1 MSNFVWA
8 ILPIALVL
16 ILYILIFTGKGEFT
30 RLRKSWRRY
39 DWITFFSAIFGC
51 IILSSTMKASGI
63 QFPAVPLLIAT
74 TLVIAAAITIAL
86 IRRARTGRPVIQTM
100 GDERTE
106 IVLAK
111 SARNGFFA
119 TYMTLF
125 VHLFVTDAGT
135 LDSSWLLVMLTTGL
149 VVLVA
154 SLPVYYYRKS

>member
-1 MSNFVWA
+1 MSNFIWA
-8 ILPIALVL
+8 ILPIALML
-16 ILYILIFTGKGEFT
+16 IFYILIFTGKGEFT
-30 RLRKSWRRY
+30 RVRKSWRKY

-51 IILSSTMKASGI
+51 IVLSSTMKASGI

-74 TLVIAAAITIAL
+74 TLLIAAAITIAL

-106 IVLAK
+106 IILTK

-119 TYMTLF
+119 TYMALF
-125 VHLFVTDAGT
+125 VHLFISDAGI
-135 LDSSWLLVMLTTGL
+135 LDSNWLLIMLTIGL

-154 SLPVYYYRKS
+154 SLPIYYYRKS